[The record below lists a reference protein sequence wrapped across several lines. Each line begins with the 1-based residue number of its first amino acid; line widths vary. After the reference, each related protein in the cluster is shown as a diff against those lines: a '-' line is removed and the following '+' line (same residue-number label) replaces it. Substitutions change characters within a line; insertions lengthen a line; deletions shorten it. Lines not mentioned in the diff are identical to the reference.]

1 MPLTFS
7 NWEQNSGYLF
17 TIRRLADSVSTLD
30 VRMRNDDRKARAALL
45 ASIIVVL
52 ILSVAFLVLRIVKPM
67 GTVDGQSPIYA
78 DRDTGDNY
86 VLIDGVLHPT
96 WNLVSARLITGSP
109 GLPKKVSSGEIA
121 KFTLGGIAGIP
132 DAPKG
137 LMVFNTPDV
146 AAFAACDTAA
156 STRAG
161 GNQLKMTVIAG
172 ELTLGERADVLKDNQ
187 AVLASFGGAT
197 YAVWNGHRSRIDL
210 ADRAVSVNLGL
221 DPGVVAPVQISK
233 ALFDAMPA
241 TEPIVVPVVPGGG
254 TPSPHPTLGGL
265 PVGAVV
271 EVREAGS
278 AKGRFYVVLEAG
290 LQPVTEFTANLLRT
304 ANSYG
309 DSSVRV
315 LTPDKIINIPQV
327 DVLNVGF
334 YPTARM
340 QWVDTAANPVTCV
353 SWQKGRGDR
362 QAKVAVVSGR
372 GLPIPSGVRPS
383 ELVRDDRAANSV
395 EANEAV
401 VLPGAANFVS
411 ATSGVVTSDT
421 KEGLWWIGPQG
432 MRYGLGTDSDSLM
445 AFGFGQNAGDKD
457 CDPKCQAFRASSQA
471 PDPILEMFGMG
482 PPLTKERAAIVRDT
496 VSGPGLSKPLNV
508 KSGS

>member
-17 TIRRLADSVSTLD
+17 EIRRLSDSVSTYD
-30 VRMRNDDRKARAALL
+30 VRMRNDDRKARAAVL
-45 ASIIVVL
+45 ASIMVVV
-52 ILSVAFLVLRIVKPM
+52 ILSVAYLVVRIVKPM
-67 GTVDGQSPIYA
+67 GTIDGNSPFVA

-86 VLIDGVLHPT
+86 VLINGVLYPT
-96 WNLVSARLITGSP
+96 WNLVSGRLITGNS
-109 GLPKKVSSGEIA
+109 GLPKKVSSSEIA
-121 KFTLGGIAGIP
+121 KYTPGGIAGIP

-137 LMVFNTPDV
+137 PMVFNTPEV
-146 AAFAACDTAA
+146 AAFSACDTAA

-172 ELTLGERADVLKDNQ
+172 ELTLGDRADVLKNNQ
-187 AVLASFGGAT
+187 AVLVSFGGAT
-197 YAVWNGHRSRIDL
+197 YAVWDGQRSRIDL

-233 ALFDAMPA
+233 ALFDALPA

-254 TPSPHPTLGGL
+254 TPAPWPTLGGL

-278 AKGRFYVVLEAG
+278 SKGRFYVVLTAG

-309 DSSVRV
+309 DASVRV
-315 LTPDKIINIPQV
+315 LSPDKTNSIPQV

-340 QWVDTAANPVTCV
+340 QWVDTAVNPVTCV
-353 SWQKGRGDR
+353 SWQKARGDR
-362 QAKVAVVSGR
+362 QASVQVVSGR
-372 GLPIPSGVRPS
+372 GLPIPVGVQPAQ
-383 ELVRDDRAANSV
+383 LTRDDRDPNSV

-411 ATSGVVTSDT
+411 VTSGVSTSDT

-445 AFGFGQNAGDKD
+445 AFGFGQGVGDQG
-457 CDPKCQAFRASSQA
+457 CDSKCQAFRAASQA
-471 PDPILEMFGMG
+471 PDAIVRMFGTG
-482 PPLTKERAAIVRDT
+482 PLLTKERALIVRDT
-496 VSGPGLSKPLNV
+496 VSGVGQSKPLFI
-508 KSGS
+508 KPSA

>member
-17 TIRRLADSVSTLD
+17 EIRRLADSVSIFD
-30 VRMRNDDRKARAALL
+30 VRMRHDDRKARAAVL
-45 ASIIVVL
+45 ASILIVVV
-52 ILSVAFLVLRIVKPM
+52 LSVAFLVVRLVKPM
-67 GTVDGQSPIYA
+67 GTIDGNSPIVA

-96 WNLVSARLITGSP
+96 WNLVSARLVTGNA
-109 GLPKKVSSGEIA
+109 GLPKKVSSAEIA
-121 KFTLGGIAGIP
+121 KYTPGGIVGIP

-137 LMVFNTPDV
+137 PMVFDTPEV

-156 STRAG
+156 SPRAG

-172 ELTLGERADVLKDNQ
+172 QLTLGDRADVLKNNQ
-187 AVLASFGGAT
+187 AILVSFGGAT
-197 YAVWNGHRSRIDL
+197 YAVWDGQRSRIDL

-241 TEPIVVPVVPGGG
+241 TEPIVVPVVPGAGA
-254 TPSPHPTLGGL
+254 PSPWPTLGGL

-271 EVREAGS
+271 EVREAGG
-278 AKGRFYVVLEAG
+278 AKGRFYVVLTAG

-309 DSSVRV
+309 DASVRV
-315 LTPDKIINIPQV
+315 VTPDKIINIPQV

-340 QWVDTAANPVTCV
+340 QWIDTAVNPVTCV

-362 QAKVAVVSGR
+362 QARVQVISGR
-372 GLPIPSGVRPS
+372 GLPIPVGVRPA
-383 ELVRDDRAANSV
+383 ELTRDDRDPNSV

-401 VLPGAANFVS
+401 VLPGSANFVS
-411 ATSGVVTSDT
+411 ATSSVSTSDT
-421 KEGLWWIGPQG
+421 KEGLWWIGSQG

-445 AFGFGQNAGDKD
+445 AFGFGGNGGDKS
-457 CDPKCQAFRASSQA
+457 CDSKCQAFRAASQA
-471 PDPILEMFGMG
+471 PDVIIRMFGQG
-482 PPLTKERAAIVRDT
+482 PLLTKERALIVRDT
-496 VSGPGLSKPLNV
+496 VSGVGQSKPLFT
-508 KSGS
+508 KSGA